1 MGITKVLTKT
11 FIFFFE
17 AIEFD
22 MGSKIQSS
30 PQRNCFRYLRCNHLV
45 LFFNT

>member
-11 FIFFFE
+11 FIFFV

-22 MGSKIQSS
+22 MGSKSQSS

-45 LFFNT
+45 IVFNT